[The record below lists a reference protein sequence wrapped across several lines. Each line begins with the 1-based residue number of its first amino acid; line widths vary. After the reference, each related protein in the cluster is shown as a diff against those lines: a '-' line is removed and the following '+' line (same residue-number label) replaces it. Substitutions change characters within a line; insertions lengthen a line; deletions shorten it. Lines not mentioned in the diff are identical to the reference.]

1 MHFEKFKNSEK
12 NVKNIILSFTGFRFL
27 GILNAIKCL
36 KIRIY
41 LIEVEITV
49 GASLLLTLSSKHWQL
64 SSIIFNMTFN
74 TLAGSTYLQQ
84 NLYLKKLRF
93 DNGRVVYT

>member
-1 MHFEKFKNSEK
+1 MSRSYKTMFIYQR
-12 NVKNIILSFTGFRFL
+12 V
-27 GILNAIKCL
+27 NAIKCL

-49 GASLLLTLSSKHWQL
+49 GASLLLTLSRKHWQL
-64 SSIIFNMTFN
+64 SSIIFHTTLN

-84 NLYLKKLRF
+84 NLFPKKLRF
-93 DNGRVVYT
+93 DNWRVVYT